1 MPLNL
6 LNGISETQTKRTS
19 SSDLLLDEAMG
30 SLLIV
35 VPAIFALAFSFYLY
49 KKINQIKLYRQTR
62 GQDDDD
68 LLMRRMESV
77 GDELENGAS
86 ANGNNDQ
93 YRKLRQIYRDIQEGA
108 KAFLAAEYRMCVYF
122 LIAFGSFISVFVSRT
137 DDGWDFKVGSL
148 TAFAFLVGGVTSMVS
163 GYIGMMI
170 AVFSNARCTMQAAKD
185 NTQEAWKE
193 SFNCAFRGGAVM
205 GFALSGLG
213 LLVMY
218 FMMICYSGAFNIA
231 NGEAIKLF
239 ECIAGFGLGGSSIA
253 MFGRVGGGIY
263 TVRFVQ
269 FFIFI
274 IYVITKFFS
283 FYAESCRCRGRF
295 SR

>member
-6 LNGISETQTKRTS
+6 LNGISETQTQRTS
-19 SSDLLLDEAMG
+19 ASDLLLDEAMG

-137 DDGWDFKVGSL
+137 DYGWDFN
-148 TAFAFLVGGVTSMVS
+148 GVRV
-163 GYIGMMI
+163 
-170 AVFSNARCTMQAAKD
+170 
-185 NTQEAWKE
+185 
-193 SFNCAFRGGAVM
+193 
-205 GFALSGLG
+205 LG
-213 LLVMY
+213 RRRD
-218 FMMICYSGAFNIA
+218 FD
-231 NGEAIKLF
+231 
-239 ECIAGFGLGGSSIA
+239 GFGVY
-253 MFGRVGGGIY
+253 RDDDC
-263 TVRFVQ
+263 RF
-269 FFIFI
+269 FERALH
-274 IYVITKFFS
+274 
-283 FYAESCRCRGRF
+283 YASCEG
-295 SR
+295 